1 MLFLSRNNITMHKP
15 EKFNWEF
22 ISLLWFAFFFN
33 QADRQIFNIAL
44 PAVRS
49 DLGLNDVQLGLIAS
63 AFILAIG
70 VFVPIAGYVGDRFSK
85 KTVIMFSLLIWSSA
99 TFFTGFSGGFLVLI
113 ILRSIVGGSEA
124 FYAPAANALI
134 GEKFKSNLGHAM
146 AIHQTALYVGII
158 GSGVIGGY
166 ITENYGWRTA
176 FYIFGVIGILL
187 FIVMLFRLEDGT
199 TRSQVQRVTILD
211 GIKNLYGNKTAL
223 LLTTSFTCMVFVNV
237 GYLTWTP
244 TFLHEKFGLSL
255 TEAGFSSMFYHHAFA
270 FVGVMISGKISDKL
284 ALKNAGAR
292 LKIQIW
298 ALLLGAPFIFLMGS
312 GASLPVVYV
321 ALSIF
326 GLFRGMYDSNIYASL
341 FSVVDERIRASVS
354 SAMIMCAYIIGSLA
368 PTVLAHFKSE
378 VGLTNGLSS
387 LSLFYVLGGILIFIA
402 LKTTFRKDRNV
413 ILEVIENSDEL
424 KR

>member
-1 MLFLSRNNITMHKP
+1 MSALGK
-15 EKFNWEF
+15 KFNWEF
-22 ISLLWFAFFFN
+22 ITLLWFAFFFN

-44 PAVRS
+44 PAVRA

-70 VFVPIAGYVGDRFSK
+70 MFVPIAGYVGDKFSK
-85 KTVIMFSLLIWSSA
+85 KTVIMLSLLIWSSA
-99 TFFTGFSGGFLVLI
+99 TFFTGFSGGFLALI
-113 ILRSIVGGSEA
+113 ILRSVVGGSEA

-146 AIHQTALYVGII
+146 AIHQTALYMGII
-158 GSGVIGGY
+158 GSGIIGGY

-176 FYIFGVIGILL
+176 FYIFGGIGILL
-187 FIVMLFRLEDGT
+187 FIIMLFRLEGGT
-199 TRSQVQRVTILD
+199 TPTRVQKVTIFD
-211 GIKNLYGNKTAL
+211 GVKNLFANKTAL
-223 LLTTSFTCMVFVNV
+223 FLTASFSCMVFVNV

-270 FVGVMISGKISDKL
+270 FVGVMISGRFSDKL
-284 ALKNAGAR
+284 ALTDVGAR
-292 LKIQIW
+292 LKLQGW

-312 GASLPVVYV
+312 GDSLPIVYV

-354 SAMIMCAYIIGSLA
+354 SAMIMFAYIIGSLA
-368 PTVLAHFKSE
+368 PTVLAYFKSQI
-378 VGLTNGLSS
+378 GLTGGLSS
-387 LSLFYVLGGILIFIA
+387 LSLFYLVGGILLFIA
-402 LKTTFRKDRNV
+402 LKTTFKNDRDFVLGIDSNGSNG
-413 ILEVIENSDEL
+413 LG
-424 KR
+424 K